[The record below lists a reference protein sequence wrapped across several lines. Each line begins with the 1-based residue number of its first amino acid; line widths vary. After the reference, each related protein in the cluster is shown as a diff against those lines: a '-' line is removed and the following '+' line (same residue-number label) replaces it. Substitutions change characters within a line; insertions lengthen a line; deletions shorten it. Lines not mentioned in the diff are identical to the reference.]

1 MNSQLIARQE
11 ALSRHPV
18 FARLTDLESVRRF
31 MEIHVFAVWDFMSLL
46 KALQREITCVE
57 IPWRPSRYPDAMVRL
72 VNEIVLGEESDLD
85 ASGRPTSH
93 FALYL
98 RAMREVGADT
108 RRIESFLED
117 LDMRKVPE
125 GARPFVEFT
134 LATATRRPAV
144 EVAAAFFFGRERLI
158 PGMFESITSTL
169 RREGVEAPT
178 FLFYLDRHI
187 QVDAEDH
194 GPLAEKCL
202 DALCG
207 GDAAAKA
214 EAEAFGLE
222 ALEARR
228 RLWDAALAQM
238 PTASSI
244 YAG

>member
-1 MNSQLIARQE
+1 MNSSLIARQE

-31 MEIHVFAVWDFMSLL
+31 MEVHVFAVWDFMSLL
-46 KALQREITCVE
+46 KALQREITCVAV
-57 IPWRPSRYPDAMVRL
+57 PWKPSRYPHAMVRL

-85 ASGRPTSH
+85 ADGVPTSH

-108 RRIESFLED
+108 RPIEAFLAD
-117 LDMRKVPE
+117 LDTRRIPE
-125 GARPFVEFT
+125 GPRAFVEFT
-134 LATATRRPAV
+134 LDTAARRTPV

-158 PGMFESITSTL
+158 PGMFETITATL

-187 QVDAEDH
+187 EVDAEDH

-207 GDAAAKA
+207 GEAAVKA
-214 EAEAFGLE
+214 AAEAFGLE
-222 ALEARR
+222 ALEMRR
-228 RLWDAALAQM
+228 RLWDAALARL
-238 PTASSI
+238 PSPAASSI
-244 YAG
+244 G